1 MIEMINV
8 IRFTV
13 VYLGGGGLLYLAVCF
28 VLKIMQYSDRKF
40 KNGRHAP
47 ISFAV

>member
-8 IRFTV
+8 IRFSV
-13 VYLGGGGLLYLAVCF
+13 VCLKGLLYLTVYF

-40 KNGRHAP
+40 KNGRHARV
-47 ISFAV
+47 SFAV

>member
-8 IRFTV
+8 IRFSV
-13 VYLGGGGLLYLAVCF
+13 VYLGGLLYLSVCF

-40 KNGRHAP
+40 KNGHHAR

>member
-1 MIEMINV
+1 MIEIMINV
-8 IRFTV
+8 IRFSV
-13 VYLGGGGLLYLAVCF
+13 VYLGGGLLYLSVCF

-40 KNGRHAP
+40 KNGRHAR